1 MDTTVFITTHYMDEA
16 DVLCDRILVIDD
28 GAIVAQ
34 GTPDELKRRVAGDSV
49 ILSFEQQRS
58 TVVVAELVSRLDG
71 ATDPSIEG
79 NEVRFQVPDGASALP
94 VLLRAMVEHDL
105 DASGVE
111 VRRPTLDDVF
121 LTMTGRSLREEAM
134 AGTTDQAAA

>member
-1 MDTTVFITTHYMDEA
+1 M
-16 DVLCDRILVIDD
+16 
-28 GAIVAQ
+28 
-34 GTPDELKRRVAGDSV
+34 

-105 DASGVE
+105 DATGVE

-121 LTMTGRSLREEAM
+121 LTMTGRSLRDDTM
-134 AGTTDQAAA
+134 AATTDQAAA